1 VHDRFWVIYIISTYR
16 GLIMIKAWIIQNKQN
31 AKLFWSGEHGWV
43 SQKEDCFSDWAKRSM
58 ILPAN
63 GVWVEVLVSNNG

>member
-1 VHDRFWVIYIISTYR
+1 
-16 GLIMIKAWIIQNKQN
+16 MIKAWIIQNKQN